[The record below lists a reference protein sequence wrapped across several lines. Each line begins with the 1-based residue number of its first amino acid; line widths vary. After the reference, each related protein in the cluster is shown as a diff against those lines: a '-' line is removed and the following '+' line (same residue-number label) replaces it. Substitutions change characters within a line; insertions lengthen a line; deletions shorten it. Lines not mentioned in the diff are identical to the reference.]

1 MRLLFLG
8 SCPKV
13 PAGGGDINE
22 DRWAF
27 SEQNGT
33 LALCDGASESFDS
46 SVWAQ
51 ILADKYVL
59 DPAVTPA
66 WLSDALAEYVAR
78 HDFAAMSWSRQA
90 SYERGSFS
98 TLLGAQHIPGNRTV
112 EILAVGDSLAVLA
125 DGNRFVSSWP
135 YSVPE
140 SFKDRPTL
148 FATLSEHNTFVSDAD
163 FWTMRGTHFDLGAL
177 ESPRLVCVTDAL
189 GEWLLR
195 QTQSGG
201 DGLVRLLALAT
212 EEELVN
218 LVVEERA
225 TGRMRV
231 DDSTLMVTAFDKGGE
246 PNGVSVL

>member
-8 SCPKV
+8 SCPKD
-13 PAGGGDINE
+13 PGGSDINE
-22 DRWAF
+22 DRCAF

-51 ILADKYVL
+51 ILADKFAL
-59 DPAVTPA
+59 DPAVTPE
-66 WLSDALAEYVAR
+66 WLSDALTEYVSR
-78 HDFAAMSWSRQA
+78 HDFNAMSWSQQA

-98 TLLGAQHIPGNRTV
+98 TLLGAQHIQENRTV
-112 EILAVGDSLAVLA
+112 EILAAGDSLAILA

-135 YSVPE
+135 YSDPE
-140 SFKDRPTL
+140 SFKERPTL

-163 FWTMRGTHFDLGAL
+163 FWTTRGTHFYLSAL
-177 ESPRLVCVTDAL
+177 ESPLLVCVTDAL

-201 DGLVRLLALAT
+201 DGLARLLALAT
-212 EEELVN
+212 GDELVD

-225 TGRMRV
+225 AGRMRV
-231 DDSTLMVTAFDKGGE
+231 DDSTLMVAAFDE
-246 PNGVSVL
+246 

>member
-8 SCPKV
+8 SCTKV
-13 PAGGGDINE
+13 PDGSDINE
-22 DRWAF
+22 DRWAY

-51 ILADKYVL
+51 VLADKFVL
-59 DPAVTPA
+59 DPAVTPE
-66 WLSDALAEYVAR
+66 WLSDAVAEYVSS
-78 HDFAAMSWSRQA
+78 HNFATMSWSRQA

-98 TLLGAQHIPGNRTV
+98 TLLGAQHISENGTI
-112 EILAVGDSLAVLA
+112 EILAVGDSLAVLT
-125 DGNRFVSSWP
+125 DGSRFVSSWP
-135 YSVPE
+135 YSDPE
-140 SFKDRPTL
+140 RFKERPTL
-148 FATLSEHNTFVSDAD
+148 FATLSEHNKFVSDAD
-163 FWTMRGTHFDLGAL
+163 FWTTRGTHFDLDVL

-195 QTQSGG
+195 QTHSGG

-212 EEELVN
+212 EEEFVN

-225 TGRMRV
+225 SGRMRV
-231 DDSTLMVTAFDKGGE
+231 DDSTLMVVAFDKGGE
-246 PNGVSVL
+246 PDGVSIL